1 MRFIK
6 RNMAHQEQADC
17 NVGKWDNWYKELG
30 ETPSAYKYSETETY
44 KIAADFL
51 RGLDAVEDWG
61 VGAGGFLNHLPTAIG
76 VDGSDTPFAQKKFI
90 DLCNYTTLANGIH
103 LRHVLEHNY
112 NWQKI
117 LTNALYSAIDKV
129 VITFFIPLSDKETKE
144 LAHNFKHGVDV
155 PDLSI
160 SKNEFNSILKSFKLK
175 LVEVETLKTQTGYG
189 VEVIYKITKQ

>member
-1 MRFIK
+1 
-6 RNMAHQEQADC
+6 
-17 NVGKWDNWYKELG
+17 
-30 ETPSAYKYSETETY
+30 
-44 KIAADFL
+44 
-51 RGLDAVEDWG
+51 
-61 VGAGGFLNHLPTAIG
+61 
-76 VDGSDTPFAQKKFI
+76 
-90 DLCNYTTLANGIH
+90 
-103 LRHVLEHNY
+103 VLEHNY

-117 LTNALYSAIDKV
+117 LTNALYSAVDKV
-129 VITFFIPLSDKETKE
+129 VVTFFIPLSDSETKE

>member
-1 MRFIK
+1 
-6 RNMAHQEQADC
+6 MAHQEQSDC

-90 DLCNYTTLANGIH
+90 DLCNYVSKVNGVH

-112 NWQKI
+112 EWKQVLI
-117 LTNALYSAIDKV
+117 NALTSAKDKL
-129 VITFFIPLSDKETKE
+129 VITFFIPFSGGETKE
-144 LAHNFKHGVDV
+144 LAHNLIYGVDV

-160 SKNEFNSILKSFKLK
+160 SKKEFDIILQSFSTKKIEIISL
-175 LVEVETLKTQTGYG
+175 ENGTAYG
-189 VEVIYKITKQ
+189 IEIIYKITMQ